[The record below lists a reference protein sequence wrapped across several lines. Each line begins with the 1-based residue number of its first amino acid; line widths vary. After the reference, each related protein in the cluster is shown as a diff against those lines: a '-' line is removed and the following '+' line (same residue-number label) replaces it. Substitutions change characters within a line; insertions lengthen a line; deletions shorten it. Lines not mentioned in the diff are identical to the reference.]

1 MNGESGSS
9 QAEEMRCMG
18 EPQGTKEPQRSDRG
32 CACRPLLLLS
42 CLDKLL
48 RRLRPFM
55 EGIDADL
62 RELDDR
68 IVGM

>member
-9 QAEEMRCMG
+9 QAEEMRCGG
-18 EPQGTKEPQRSDRG
+18 EPQGTKEPQRSKG

-48 RRLRPFM
+48 R
-55 EGIDADL
+55 
-62 RELDDR
+62 
-68 IVGM
+68 